1 MPIAKLTQNLVE
13 RTKHSGV
20 EALLLWDERLT
31 GFGVA
36 VYASGTKRFIIQFR
50 VKGSRRSRRMVIGSA
65 ARLDLEVA
73 RKRAKELLGHVDLG
87 RDPLAEQLRV
97 STFRALA
104 ETYFAREGS
113 KIRTANK
120 RRAVLER
127 LVLPVIGGIPV
138 EDIKRSDIIRM
149 LDRIEDE
156 SGPGAADTA
165 LAYTRRIF
173 SWHEERHDD
182 FRSPIGKMKTR
193 RTSSRERVLTD
204 DEIRAVWGVQGFWG
218 DFSRLLLL
226 TAARR
231 TELAEMTRDEL
242 GGGLWT
248 IPGERVKNGKEVAR
262 PLSRAAQQMLSAI
275 PTLDGCRFVFTT
287 DGRGPV
293 TTFSTGKA
301 SIDEACGVKGWT
313 FHDLRRTARTLLSR
327 AGVDADTAER
337 CLGHAIGGVRGVY
350 DRHKYEEQM
359 RVAFERLAQ
368 QIKDI
373 IDPPTGRV
381 VPLRG

>member
-13 RTKHSGV
+13 RTKHSDV
-20 EALLLWDERLT
+20 EPLLLWDERLT
-31 GFGVA
+31 GFGLA
-36 VYASGTKRFIIQFR
+36 VYASGTKRYIIQSR

-65 ARLDLEVA
+65 ARLDLDVA

-87 RDPLAEQLRV
+87 RDPLSEQLRV
-97 STFRALA
+97 STFRALVD
-104 ETYFAREGS
+104 TYFAREAS
-113 KIRTANK
+113 KIRTADK
-120 RRAVLER
+120 RRAILER
-127 LVLPVIGGIPV
+127 LVLPAIGGMAV

-156 SGPGAADTA
+156 SGPGAADGA

-182 FRSPIGKMKTR
+182 FRSPIGKMKQR
-193 RTSSRERVLTD
+193 RTNSRERVLTD

-242 GGGLWT
+242 GGALWT

-275 PTLDGCRFVFTT
+275 PTLDGCPYVFTT

-293 TTFSTGKA
+293 TTFSNGKA
-301 SIDEACGVKGWT
+301 SIDEASGVEGWT

-359 RVAFERLAQ
+359 RVAFEKLANMIE
-368 QIKDI
+368 QIVDPTKGKI
-373 IDPPTGRV
+373 IQFPG
-381 VPLRG
+381 

>member
-1 MPIAKLTQNLVE
+1 MPNAKLTQNLVE
-13 RTKHSGV
+13 RSKHSGA
-20 EALLLWDERLT
+20 EPLLLWDERLT
-31 GFGVA
+31 GFGLA
-36 VYASGTKRFIIQFR
+36 VYASGTKRYLIQFR

-73 RKRAKELLGHVDLG
+73 RKRAKELLGQVDLG

-104 ETYFAREGS
+104 DSYFAREAS
-113 KIRTANK
+113 KIRTADV
-120 RRAVLER
+120 RRSILER
-127 LVLPVIGGIPV
+127 LVFPVISNMAV

-149 LDRIEDE
+149 LDKIEDE
-156 SGPGAADTA
+156 NGPGAADSA

-182 FRSPIGKMKTR
+182 FRSPVGKMKQR
-193 RTSSRERVLTD
+193 RTNSRERVLTD
-204 DEIRAVWGVQGFWG
+204 DEIRALWGVESFWG
-218 DFSRLLLL
+218 NFSRLLLL

-231 TELAEMTRDEL
+231 TELAGMSRDEL
-242 GGGLWT
+242 NGALWT
-248 IPGERVKNGKEVAR
+248 IPAARVKNGKEVAR
-262 PLSRAAQQMLSAI
+262 PLSRAAQQMLSAM
-275 PTLDGCRFVFTT
+275 PTLDGCKYVFTT

-293 TTFSTGKA
+293 TTFTTGKA
-301 SIDEACGVKGWT
+301 SIDEACGVTGWT

-337 CLGHAIGGVRGVY
+337 CLGHAIGGVRATY
-350 DRHKYEEQM
+350 DRHTYQDQM
-359 RVAFERLAQ
+359 KVAFERLAQ
-368 QIKDI
+368 QIQDI
-373 IDPPTGRV
+373 IDPPTARV

>member
-1 MPIAKLTQNLVE
+1 MPNAKLTQNLVE
-13 RTKHSGV
+13 RTKHSGA
-20 EALLLWDERLT
+20 EPLLLWDERLT
-31 GFGVA
+31 GFGLA
-36 VYASGTKRFIIQFR
+36 VYASGTRRYIIQFR

-87 RDPLAEQLRV
+87 RDPLAEQLRI

-104 ETYFAREGS
+104 DSYFAREAS
-113 KIRTANK
+113 KLRTADV
-120 RRAVLER
+120 RRSILER
-127 LVLPVIGGIPV
+127 LVFPIIGGMAV

-149 LDRIEDE
+149 LDKIEDE
-156 SGPGAADTA
+156 NGPGAADGA
-165 LAYTRRIF
+165 LAHTRRIF

-182 FRSPIGKMKTR
+182 FRSPIGKMKQR
-193 RTSSRERVLTD
+193 RTNSRERVLTD
-204 DEIRAVWGVQGFWG
+204 DEIRAVWGVHGFWG

-231 TELAEMTRDEL
+231 TELSEMSRDEL
-242 GGGLWT
+242 NGALWT
-248 IPGERVKNGKEVAR
+248 IPGSRVKNGKEVAR
-262 PLSRAAQQMLSAI
+262 PLSRVAQQMLSAM
-275 PTLDGCRFVFTT
+275 PTLDGCKYIFTS

-293 TTFSTGKA
+293 TTFTTGKA
-301 SIDEACGVKGWT
+301 SIDEACGVTGWT

-327 AGVDADTAER
+327 AGVDSDTAER

-359 RVAFERLAQ
+359 RIAFERLAQ
-368 QIKDI
+368 QIEQI
-373 IDPPTGRV
+373 VDPTKGKVIHFPA
-381 VPLRG
+381 

>member
-1 MPIAKLTQNLVE
+1 MPNAKLTQNVVD
-13 RTKHSGV
+13 RAKHAGT
-20 EALLLWDERLT
+20 EPLFLWDERLT
-31 GFGVA
+31 GFGLA
-36 VYASGTKRFIIQFR
+36 VYGSGTKRYIIQFR

-87 RDPLAEQLRV
+87 RDPLGEQLRV
-97 STFRALA
+97 ATFRALA
-104 ETYFAREGS
+104 DTYFAREGAKLRS
-113 KIRTANK
+113 PDR

-127 LVLPVIGGIPV
+127 LVFPAIGNMAV
-138 EDIKRSDIIRM
+138 EDIRRSDVIRM
-149 LDRIEDE
+149 LDTIEDE
-156 SGPGAADTA
+156 SGPGAADAA
-165 LAYTRRIF
+165 LAFTRRIF

-182 FRSPIGKMKTR
+182 FRSPTIKMKHR
-193 RTSSRERVLTD
+193 RTSARERVLTD
-204 DEIRAVWGVQGFWG
+204 DEIRAVWGVEGFWG

-231 TELAEMTRDEL
+231 TELSEMSRDEL
-242 GGGLWT
+242 NGGLWT

-262 PLSRAAQQMLSAI
+262 PLSRAAQQMLAAI
-275 PTLDGCRFVFTT
+275 PTLDGCKYVFTT

-301 SIDEACGVKGWT
+301 SIDEACGVTGWT

-359 RVAFERLAQ
+359 KVAFEKLANMIEQ
-368 QIKDI
+368 I
-373 IDPPTGRV
+373 IDPEKGRV
-381 VPLRG
+381 IQFPA

>member
-1 MPIAKLTQNLVE
+1 
-13 RTKHSGV
+13 
-20 EALLLWDERLT
+20 
-31 GFGVA
+31 
-36 VYASGTKRFIIQFR
+36 
-50 VKGSRRSRRMVIGSA
+50 
-65 ARLDLEVA
+65 
-73 RKRAKELLGHVDLG
+73 
-87 RDPLAEQLRV
+87 
-97 STFRALA
+97 
-104 ETYFAREGS
+104 
-113 KIRTANK
+113 
-120 RRAVLER
+120 
-127 LVLPVIGGIPV
+127 
-138 EDIKRSDIIRM
+138 M

-173 SWHEERHDD
+173 GWHEERHDD

-231 TELAEMTRDEL
+231 TELAEMTRDEVS
-242 GGGLWT
+242 GALWT
-248 IPGERVKNGKEVAR
+248 IPGSRVKNGKEVAR
-262 PLSRAAQQMLSAI
+262 PLSRAAQQVLAAI
-275 PTLDGCRFVFTT
+275 STLDNCRFVFTT

-293 TTFSTGKA
+293 TTFSTGKDL
-301 SIDEACGVKGWT
+301 IDKVSGVEGWT

-359 RVAFERLAQ
+359 KVAFEKLSNMIE
-368 QIKDI
+368 QIV
-373 IDPPTGRV
+373 DPTKGKVIQFPA
-381 VPLRG
+381 

>member
-1 MPIAKLTQNLVE
+1 MPNAKLTQNVVD
-13 RTKHSGV
+13 RAKHAGT
-20 EALLLWDERLT
+20 EPLFLWDERLT
-31 GFGVA
+31 GFGLA
-36 VYASGTKRFIIQFR
+36 VYESGTKRYIIQFR

-87 RDPLAEQLRV
+87 RDPLGEQLRV
-97 STFRALA
+97 ATFRALA
-104 ETYFAREGS
+104 DTYFAREGAKLRS
-113 KIRTANK
+113 PDR

-127 LVLPVIGGIPV
+127 LVFPAIGNMAV
-138 EDIKRSDIIRM
+138 EDIRRSDVIRM
-149 LDRIEDE
+149 LDAIEDE
-156 SGPGAADTA
+156 SGPGAADAA
-165 LAYTRRIF
+165 LAFTRRIF

-182 FRSPIGKMKTR
+182 FRSPTIKMKHR
-193 RTSSRERVLTD
+193 RTSARERVLTD
-204 DEIRAVWGVQGFWG
+204 DEIRAVWAVEGFWG

-231 TELAEMTRDEL
+231 TELSEMSRDEL
-242 GGGLWT
+242 NGGLWT
-248 IPGERVKNGKEVAR
+248 IPGSRVKNGKEVAR
-262 PLSRAAQQMLSAI
+262 PLSRSVQQMLSAI
-275 PTLDGCRFVFTT
+275 PTLDGCKYVFTT

-301 SIDEACGVKGWT
+301 SIDEACGVTGWT

-359 RVAFERLAQ
+359 KVAFEKLASMIE
-368 QIKDI
+368 QIV
-373 IDPPTGRV
+373 DPKKGRV
-381 VPLRG
+381 IQFPA

>member
-1 MPIAKLTQNLVE
+1 MPNAKLTQNLVE
-13 RTKHSGV
+13 RTKHSGI
-20 EALLLWDERLT
+20 EPLLLWDERLT
-31 GFGVA
+31 GFGIA
-36 VYASGTKRFIIQFR
+36 VYESGTKRYIIQFR

-104 ETYFAREGS
+104 DTYFAREGS

-120 RRAVLER
+120 RSAVLER
-127 LVLPVIGGIPV
+127 LVFPVIGGMPV

-149 LDRIEDE
+149 IDRIEDE

-182 FRSPIGKMKTR
+182 FRSPIGKIKQR

-204 DEIRAVWGVQGFWG
+204 DEIREVWGVQGFWG

-231 TELAEMTRDEL
+231 TELSEMTRDEL

-248 IPGERVKNGKEVAR
+248 IPGARVKNGKEVAR
-262 PLSRAAQQMLSAI
+262 PLSRAAQQMLGAI
-275 PTLDGCRFVFTT
+275 PTLDNCRFVFTT

-301 SIDEACGVKGWT
+301 AIDEACGVTGWT

-359 RVAFERLAQ
+359 RVAFEKLSNMIE
-368 QIKDI
+368 QIV
-373 IDPPTGRV
+373 DPTKGKVIQFPA
-381 VPLRG
+381 